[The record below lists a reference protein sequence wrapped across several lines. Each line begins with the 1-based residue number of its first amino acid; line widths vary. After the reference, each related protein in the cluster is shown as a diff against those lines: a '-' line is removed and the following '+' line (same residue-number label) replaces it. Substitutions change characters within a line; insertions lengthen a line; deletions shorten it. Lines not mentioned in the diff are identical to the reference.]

1 MCEIDQNDK
10 YRKTFDLL
18 FITQKMIEIEG
29 EKLFS
34 CFVLSFC
41 FLLQLFFV
49 FFAKQNLKSSKPNSS
64 AMLDLVEFSVNRGLT
79 SEISKKQNFDLF

>member
-1 MCEIDQNDK
+1 MFC
-10 YRKTFDLL
+10 FV
-18 FITQKMIEIEG
+18 F
-29 EKLFS
+29 LFS
-34 CFVLSFC
+34 SSA
-41 FLLQLFFV
+41 FFV